1 MRLADSFRSKTAL
14 ASTAALVIC
23 APVAAQRV
31 PLPAELVELDVPV
44 ALLVDASNGQ
54 VLFERGSQRRFV
66 PASVTKVMTLYTAF
80 EMIDAGKLSPDH
92 YLTVSPEAWMEWRGK
107 GSTMYLNADDR
118 VLVSDLL
125 TGIANVSANDAS
137 FVLAEQTSGSLQGWT
152 AQMNA
157 KARSIGMTQSHFAT
171 PNGWPDEGRTFTT
184 ARDLATLGRA
194 IMQKHAGKV
203 ARFMG
208 RKEFAYGGITQTNH
222 DPMLGQ
228 VEGADGFKT
237 GYTNEAGF
245 TYLGTAQRDAQRLI
259 LVVAGASRKSERGR
273 FARGLVEWGFTAFD
287 RQTVFQKGA
296 DVGAAKVQNGDARSV
311 ELITDRAVSINVPQG
326 SADNVRVSIRY
337 DGPLRAPI
345 VEGERV
351 ATLFV
356 ETPDMEP
363 AKVPLFAK
371 RSVGEAG
378 PFDRIVNALAGW
390 LS

>member
-1 MRLADSFRSKTAL
+1 MPTELAD
-14 ASTAALVIC
+14 
-23 APVAAQRV
+23 
-31 PLPAELVELDVPV
+31 LDVPV

-118 VLVSDLL
+118 VLVHDLL

-137 FVLAEQTSGSLQGWT
+137 YVLAEETSGSLRGWT

-157 KARSIGMTQSHFAT
+157 KARSLGMTQSHFAT
-171 PNGWPDEGRTFTT
+171 PNGWPDQGRTFTT

-194 IMQKHAGKV
+194 MMQKHPEKV

-208 RKEFAYGGITQTNH
+208 RSEFTFGGITQTNH
-222 DPMLGQ
+222 DPMLGR
-228 VEGADGFKT
+228 VEGADGLKT

-245 TYLGTAQRDAQRLI
+245 TYLGTALRDGHRLI
-259 LVVAGASRKSERGR
+259 LVVAGADRKSERAR
-273 FARGLVEWGFTAFD
+273 FARGLMEWGFTAFD
-287 RQTVFQKGA
+287 RQTVFQKGS

-311 ELITDRAVSINVPQG
+311 ELITDRAVSINAPKG
-326 SADNVRVSIRY
+326 SADRMRVSIRY
-337 DGPLRAPI
+337 SGPLRAPI
-345 VEGERV
+345 VEGDIV
-351 ATLFV
+351 ATLV
-356 ETPDMEP
+356 IETPDMKP
-363 AKVPLFAK
+363 AQVPLLAK
-371 RSVGEAG
+371 RSVGVAG
-378 PFDRIVNALAGW
+378 AFDRIINALAGW